1 MNRIIREMFDGEL
14 FPYETILSKED
25 NELVKAEKKLS
36 EKAAQKCGEEIWSDY
51 ADIQNKLRHDTALCG
66 FRYGVNVGIRLVT
79 GIEDQDGRRVYN
91 NSFAKGTMLPM
102 DELCEMLSGDMDEL
116 ARAGYTKAL
125 KIRIMEKSAHE
136 LDELFRDCES
146 MRVKKLLI
154 PELIKRGR
162 KVAYEKGE
170 YVVSED

>member
-1 MNRIIREMFDGEL
+1 MFDGEL

-102 DELCEMLSGDMDEL
+102 DEL

-170 YVVSED
+170 YVVSEN